1 MLFIYFVL
9 RTHKLGIGLYFLPQ
23 VEIQKNQNFQ
33 MLLQI
38 SFLEKIIIFYNN
50 LYLSLTISTL
60 RNDFTA
66 NNQDILRLKI
76 RKILRIWLKKFCE
89 FQ

>member
-1 MLFIYFVL
+1 
-9 RTHKLGIGLYFLPQ
+9 
-23 VEIQKNQNFQ
+23 

-60 RNDFTA
+60 RNDLSA

-76 RKILRIWLKKFCE
+76 PKILRIWLKKFCE